1 MVLSGFCCAALHC
14 RMQKAKANFRKK
26 CNVGKKLNS
35 FFLLFSFS
43 LEEEKYFCYK
53 LCSFNRKISLFPLI
67 LPLYCAHS
75 GSTQGTIIRG
85 FTMLLRVMQGNLF

>member
-35 FFLLFSFS
+35 FFFFTFSFS

-53 LCSFNRKISLFPLI
+53 LCSFNRKICLFSLI
-67 LPLYCAHS
+67 LPQYCAHS
-75 GSTQGTIIRG
+75 G
-85 FTMLLRVMQGNLF
+85 FAMPLRVMEGNLF